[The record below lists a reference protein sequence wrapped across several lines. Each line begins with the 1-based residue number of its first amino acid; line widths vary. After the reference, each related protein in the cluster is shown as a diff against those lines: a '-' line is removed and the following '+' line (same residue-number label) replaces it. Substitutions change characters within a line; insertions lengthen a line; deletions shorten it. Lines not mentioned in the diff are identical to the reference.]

1 MLFKNNNINNKQLRD
16 NLRFT
21 KKNRIKLP
29 SLIPLFKNR
38 YSIKLKSKSLLA
50 FNFTL
55 KKKIN
60 FINQVLK
67 SFLNKKLNWLSL
79 KFCVINLIL
88 KFRRNTF
95 LNFSHFNGNI
105 IKNYSCGHY
114 YKKSLKRTYFALNAV
129 MLQSNIDTKYIYF
142 KKWFIFNIVYKF
154 YSRKILRNLREL
166 FLITPY
172 RLKFI
177 NFIKAKAHNGIRK
190 RKQRRK

>member
-67 SFLNKKLNWLSL
+67 SFLNKKLN
-79 KFCVINLIL
+79 
-88 KFRRNTF
+88 
-95 LNFSHFNGNI
+95 
-105 IKNYSCGHY
+105 
-114 YKKSLKRTYFALNAV
+114 
-129 MLQSNIDTKYIYF
+129 
-142 KKWFIFNIVYKF
+142 
-154 YSRKILRNLREL
+154 
-166 FLITPY
+166 
-172 RLKFI
+172 
-177 NFIKAKAHNGIRK
+177 
-190 RKQRRK
+190 